1 MTFFNSGS
9 VLNILGLIG
18 IGGICIGFI
27 CFAYRILYGLFCFDI
42 TVHNSIESNNNICEN
57 NDIIISISNI
67 TPFKPVSCVNILE
80 DTIIDNDENLPIAT
94 IV

>member
-9 VLNILGLIG
+9 VLNILGVIG

-42 TVHNSIESNNNICEN
+42 TIHNSIDSTNNEN
-57 NDIIISISNI
+57 DDIVISITNI
-67 TPFKPVSCVNILE
+67 TPFKTVSCVNIPE
-80 DTIIDNDENLPIAT
+80 DTIIDNHDNLPIAT